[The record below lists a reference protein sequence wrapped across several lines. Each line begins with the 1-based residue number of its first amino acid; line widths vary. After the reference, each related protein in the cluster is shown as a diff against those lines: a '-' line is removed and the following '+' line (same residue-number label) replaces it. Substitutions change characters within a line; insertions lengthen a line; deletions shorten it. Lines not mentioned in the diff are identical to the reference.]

1 MDNMNYLFYQEFAKL
16 DQSCQTIYQNE
27 DGICNYIAEMAGVSV
42 AYGATVPNWT
52 EDLDQ
57 LYRYHMIYNALAQ
70 RDEAFQELLC
80 CQADI
85 DWIRQFHD
93 RIMERQAPL
102 AVLQENGYHAADD
115 ARHRLE
121 DLRIQEEISAIERD
135 DNGRFAV
142 WIIIAAVFLTCLICV
157 MLMRSQ

>member
-1 MDNMNYLFYQEFAKL
+1 
-16 DQSCQTIYQNE
+16 
-27 DGICNYIAEMAGVSV
+27 
-42 AYGATVPNWT
+42 
-52 EDLDQ
+52 
-57 LYRYHMIYNALAQ
+57 
-70 RDEAFQELLC
+70 
-80 CQADI
+80 
-85 DWIRQFHD
+85 
-93 RIMERQAPL
+93 MERQDPL